1 MAERLETRSEEISEK
16 VSVVFKTPLPLL
28 ASVVNAW
35 LCVAVL
41 WQAIA
46 TPLLV
51 GWGGAITGCALA
63 RFWLWHAYRRHHPTP
78 SEARKWWARWFTVGA
93 LATGCLWG
101 AAASIVL
108 LTDNIVYHGLLVMV
122 LAGMAAGSVAADAP
136 YLPAFYAFLLPSGVP
151 LFIAL
156 LARGDG
162 LHAATGAMVLMFL
175 ITVATIG
182 RSLNRSLTTN
192 IRLMF
197 EQTRLAEELAKA
209 RDAAEAAG
217 RTKSAFLANMSH
229 EIRTPMHGI
238 IGMINLL
245 LQSPLDDRQREHA
258 ELVRELTDGLLTI
271 INDVLDVSK
280 LDAGRL
286 EFEIIDLNIA
296 EVVRQVVDLMAPKA
310 VQKNLALR
318 ADIDEQAR
326 RTLRGDPTRIR
337 QILLNL
343 VSNAIKFTERGSII
357 TKVGCAEVDAR
368 RIVLRVE
375 VADTGIGIPSTVIGN
390 LFTKFT
396 QADQS
401 IARRFGGTGL
411 GLAISKQLVEA
422 MGGKIGVE
430 SQVGAGSRFWFT
442 LPLPVAATAS
452 GDATALPPL
461 PAAAKSG
468 RGKRIL
474 LAEDVLINQIIA
486 IEMLKTAG
494 YEVDVADNGIEA
506 VDAVEHQPYDLILM
520 DVHMPS
526 MDGLGATRK
535 IRELGPPRG
544 KIPIIALTADAV
556 AGVREQYLAA
566 GMDDFL
572 SKPFNRNELLAL
584 VERWTA
590 DRIGVTE
597 ASAPAPA
604 PAPAPAAPSA
614 VLDTAKIRELESI
627 MSRDEFTQLMHTW
640 LDSTQERVDQ
650 IVRLGE
656 AGDLTAVRPH
666 AHNLVSTAGGFG
678 AMQLSDLARRLEEAC
693 HGGDAA
699 QVREL
704 ARAIGSAS
712 APARDA
718 VRACLVPASA

>member
-1 MAERLETRSEEISEK
+1 MAERREIRSEEVFEK

-28 ASVVNAW
+28 ASIVNSW

-41 WQAIA
+41 WQVLAA
-46 TPLLV
+46 PLLL
-51 GWGGAITGCALA
+51 GWALA
-63 RFWLWHAYRRHHPTP
+63 LTACSLARLWLWSAFRRRQPSA
-78 SEARKWWARWFTVGA
+78 SEARKWWGRWFTIGA
-93 LATGCLWG
+93 FATGCLWG
-101 AAASIVL
+101 VAASVVL
-108 LTDNIVYHGLLVMV
+108 LTDDVVYQGFVIML

-136 YLPAFYAFLLPSGVP
+136 YLPAFYAFLLPVGTP
-151 LFIAL
+151 LFVAL
-156 LARGDG
+156 LVRGDG
-162 LHAATGAMVLMFL
+162 QHLAMGAMVLVFL
-175 ITVATIG
+175 VTLAAIG
-182 RSLNRSLTTN
+182 RGLNRALTN
-192 IRLMF
+192 SIRLLF
-197 EQTRLAEELAKA
+197 DKTRLAEELAGA

-286 EFEIIDLNIA
+286 ELEVIDIDIA
-296 EVVRQVVDLMAPKA
+296 DVVRQVVDLMAPKA
-310 VQKNLALR
+310 AEKNLALR
-318 ADIDEQAR
+318 ADITEQAR
-326 RTLRGDPTRIR
+326 QTLRGDPTRIR

-343 VSNAIKFTERGSII
+343 VSNAIKFTERGSIV
-357 TKVGCAEVDAR
+357 TKVDCAQADAHGV
-368 RIVLRVE
+368 VLRIE
-375 VADTGIGIPSTVIGN
+375 VADTGMGIPDTVIGN

-396 QADQS
+396 QADQT

-422 MGGKIGVE
+422 MGGTIGVE
-430 SQVGAGSRFWFT
+430 SHVGSGSRFWFT
-442 LPLPVAATAS
+442 LPLPVSAAA
-452 GDATALPPL
+452 GPG
-461 PAAAKSG
+461 PAAVPLATTAKPG

-494 YEVDVADNGIEA
+494 YQVDVADNGIEA
-506 VDAVEHQPYDLILM
+506 VEAVEHQSYDLVLM

-526 MDGLGATRK
+526 MDGIDATRK
-535 IRELGPPRG
+535 IRALGPPRG
-544 KIPIIALTADAV
+544 RIPIVALTADAV

-572 SKPFNRNELLAL
+572 SKPFNRSDLLAV
-584 VERWTA
+584 VERWVA
-590 DRIGVTE
+590 DI
-597 ASAPAPA
+597 ADDMAAPA
-604 PAPAPAAPSA
+604 PAPAPAADATSA
-614 VLDTAKIRELESI
+614 VLDAAKIRELEDI
-627 MSRDEFTQLMHTW
+627 MSREEFSKLMNTW
-640 LDSTQERVDQ
+640 LVSTRDRVDQ

-656 AGDLTAVRPH
+656 AGDLAAVRPH

-678 AMQLSDLARRLEEAC
+678 AMQLSDLARRLEDAC
-693 HGGDAA
+693 HGGDVATA
-699 QVREL
+699 REL
-704 ARAIGSAS
+704 ARAIGA
-712 APARDA
+712 AAEPAREA
-718 VRACLVPASA
+718 VRACLAPAGA